1 MATTS
6 SLWNVSLSYGMF
18 STDEKWAACPL
29 STLETAL
36 NNTAYVPSGAT
47 VTKVILKVEAS
58 WFCGGG
64 SQSNGYI
71 RYGFGGTGSISK
83 ELLAKTSIQGGANED
98 NVYEYPSNGVDITTY
113 LSNKSAQSV
122 ALTRSYG
129 EYLTFCFQSPNNLN
143 KRYHVKSVVLDIE
156 YHTHSYT
163 SSVTKAATCTAA
175 GVRTYTCSCKDSYTE
190 TIAQLSHSYTGAI
203 KSDGNGKDATHSFK
217 CVNGC
222 NNYGGAVKHTWN
234 SGSVTKQPTCTATGT
249 KTFTCT
255 ASGCGATY
263 TETLAKNAHTEVAIP
278 AKAATCTDTGLTEG
292 KKCSVCGT
300 ITVAQQTVPAKGHTW
315 VAATCTA
322 PKTCSVCGATEG
334 SALGH
339 SYTDTVV
346 QPTTSTHGYTRHT
359 CSRCGHYYDDSYTYL
374 VRWYNEDGS
383 KLLETDPSVPY
394 GEMPSCSV
402 KPTKAA
408 TAQYTYTH
416 IGWAVSPTADN
427 TTDLTPVVANIDY
440 YARFRKDAIQYTV
453 TWKNYDNEVLE
464 TDTSVPYGTMPDYD
478 EAKSGIPT
486 RPSTAQYD
494 FTFLGWSAEVFEE
507 EYREE
512 ENLPTVTGNIVYTAV
527 YLPVVRKYNLDIV
540 AYDCT
545 VDGAVNGTYDYG
557 TEFNITVDPDFG
569 YKFVRIIDVEYGTE
583 YTDDE
588 LTFILTGDTTLHC
601 VCERLPA
608 PLFTSSEQQVKD
620 VYIVPAINTIVYIV
634 EGNLPTLTTTMH
646 TVDDL
651 HFDVINTDIDSS
663 KYADYMYYPIEQWYV
678 NDKYGNRTRIW

>member
-163 SSVTKAATCTAA
+163 SSVTKAATCTET
-175 GVRTYTCSCKDSYTE
+175 GVRTYTCSCGNSSYTE
-190 TIAQLSHSYTGAI
+190 TIPAKGHSYGTPTYTWAADG
-203 KSDGNGKDATHSFK
+203 KSCTAKRVCSNDSSHTETSTATITS
-217 CVNGC
+217 
-222 NNYGGAVKHTWN
+222 AVKT
-234 SGSVTKQPTCTATGT
+234 
-249 KTFTCT
+249 
-255 ASGCGATY
+255 
-263 TETLAKNAHTEVAIP
+263 
-278 AKAATCTDTGLTEG
+278 AATCTA
-292 KKCSVCGT
+292 KGT
-300 ITVAQQTVPAKGHTW
+300 TRYTATFSASWATSQTKDVQDIPAKGHTW
-315 VAATCTA
+315 VDATCTT

-346 QPTTSTHGYTRHT
+346 QPTTSSHGYTRHT

-383 KLLETDPSVPY
+383 KLLETDSAVPY
-394 GEMPSCSV
+394 GDMPV
-402 KPTKAA
+402 YNGATPTKTA
-408 TAQYTYTH
+408 TAQYTYSFK
-416 IGWAVSPTADN
+416 GWDKEIVAVTGAA
-427 TTDLTPVVANIDY
+427 TY
-440 YARFRKDAIQYTV
+440 
-453 TWKNYDNEVLE
+453 
-464 TDTSVPYGTMPDYD
+464 
-478 EAKSGIPT
+478 
-486 RPSTAQYD
+486 TAQFD
-494 FTFLGWSAEVFEE
+494 S
-507 EYREE
+507 
-512 ENLPTVTGNIVYTAV
+512 TVN
-527 YLPVVRKYNLDIV
+527 K
-540 AYDCT
+540 
-545 VDGAVNGTYDYG
+545 
-557 TEFNITVDPDFG
+557 
-569 YKFVRIIDVEYGTE
+569 
-583 YTDDE
+583 
-588 LTFILTGDTTLHC
+588 
-601 VCERLPA
+601 
-608 PLFTSSEQQVKD
+608 
-620 VYIVPAINTIVYIV
+620 
-634 EGNLPTLTTTMH
+634 
-646 TVDDL
+646 
-651 HFDVINTDIDSS
+651 
-663 KYADYMYYPIEQWYV
+663 
-678 NDKYGNRTRIW
+678 